1 METKF
6 PKWRIAFMNDK
17 DGNMNEIIAVDGI
30 YENSNFIYKTIE
42 EAIVFQKNNPNKII
56 SYFEPL
62 SNEEKIIID
71 YLKQNGVRF
80 S

>member
-1 METKF
+1 MKTKF

-17 DGNMNEIIAVDGI
+17 YGNMNEIITIDGI
-30 YENSNFIYKTIE
+30 YKNSNFVYKTIE
-42 EAIVFQKNNPNKII
+42 EAIDFQKSSLNKII

-62 SNEEKIIID
+62 SDEEKTIID
-71 YLKQNGVRF
+71 YLKQNGVKF

>member
-17 DGNMNEIIAVDGI
+17 DGNMNEIIAIDGI

-42 EAIVFQKNNPNKII
+42 EAIVFQKNNPNKVV

-62 SNEEKIIID
+62 SDEEEIIID
-71 YLKQNGVRF
+71 YLKQNGVKF

>member
-1 METKF
+1 MKIKF

-17 DGNMNEIIAVDGI
+17 DGNMNEIITIDVI
-30 YENSNFIYKTIE
+30 YRNSNFVYKTIE
-42 EAIVFQKNNPNKII
+42 ETIDFQKSNPNKII

-62 SNEEKIIID
+62 SDEEKNNNR
-71 YLKQNGVRF
+71 L

>member
-17 DGNMNEIIAVDGI
+17 DGNMNEIITVDGI

-42 EAIVFQKNNPNKII
+42 EAIIFQKCNPNKII

-71 YLKQNGVRF
+71 YLKQNGVKF

>member
-1 METKF
+1 
-6 PKWRIAFMNDK
+6 MNDK
-17 DGNMNEIIAVDGI
+17 DGNMNEIITIDGI

-62 SNEEKIIID
+62 SNEEKIIIS
-71 YLKQNGVRF
+71 LLFCNKSFTKCNIFLAQTCEL
-80 S
+80 

>member
-1 METKF
+1 MKTKF

-17 DGNMNEIIAVDGI
+17 DGNMNEIITIDGI
-30 YENSNFIYKTIE
+30 YKNSNFIYKTIE
-42 EAIVFQKNNPNKII
+42 EAIDFQKSNSNKII

-62 SNEEKIIID
+62 SDEEKIIID
-71 YLKQNGVRF
+71 YLKQNGVKF